1 MNGPLAEDHN
11 TLRCTVVIIIFL
23 FAVAAGLLLAHLAFG
38 YYGRMES
45 ADSPA
50 PPSIA
55 GRVSATARSNTVFD
69 ELKRGS

>member
-11 TLRCTVVIIIFL
+11 IARFSVVIIF
-23 FAVAAGLLLAHLAFG
+23 FSAVAAGLLLAHLAFG

-50 PPSIA
+50 PPQIG
-55 GRVSATARSNTVFD
+55 GRVSAAA
-69 ELKRGS
+69 